1 MKRNIFLIL
10 TLFFVTFGFAQSDD
24 DFFTSEEDMFSSGD
38 EMFTNDDD
46 LFGDDGIEAV
56 DDVKPKSD
64 LSKGVLFDS
73 GSIKIGGN
81 FSTSLSTMTTLYSEE
96 NKSFADNLK
105 DTKLTPTASA
115 LLSVDARPTQ
125 ELRMY
130 TKFGISYPY
139 TMGLFYNNGGISI
152 TNWFKLKELFT
163 DFSIADRA
171 FFRFGLHTVTWGT
184 GLFFSPVSD
193 MINTSS
199 INPED
204 TSAQVEGSLN
214 LRTQITFP
222 DSQNCLW
229 LYVIPS
235 TNFTN
240 QTTAESYVRDTALAG
255 KYELVLGGWELGLGA
270 FWKYETAPKG
280 MITLTGSLKN
290 LSLFGEFVYRYG
302 ANSEWKVNK
311 NWDNKTSI
319 FLATVGFS
327 RYWKDPSITLAA
339 QYYYDGNSIDN
350 LVDETYTDTTP
361 PYTTH
366 HIVVPSLTKGHNV
379 AAVVNFGRIFGTTD
393 LTATLF
399 AMANFGKDQL
409 TGEAKTYL
417 DNSGYSSLFNTMTVS
432 AMLTYSPVSAFS
444 VGMGPYLTWASY
456 DKNPTVSLKLTLK
469 LGGGKF

>member
-1 MKRNIFLIL
+1 MKRNIFLML

-24 DFFTSEEDMFSSGD
+24 DYFTSGDDMFSS
-38 EMFTNDDD
+38 DDD
-46 LFGDDGIEAV
+46 LFGDNGIENV
-56 DDVKPKSD
+56 DDIKAKTD
-64 LSKGVLFDS
+64 LSKGVLFDN

-96 NKSFADNLK
+96 NNSFWDNLK
-105 DTKLTPTASA
+105 NTKLTPTASA

-130 TKFGISYPY
+130 TKFGVAYPF
-139 TMGLFYNNGGISI
+139 TMGITSSNGGIAVNS
-152 TNWFKLKELFT
+152 WFTLKELFT
-163 DFSIADRA
+163 DFSIADRI

-184 GLFFSPVSD
+184 GYFFSPVSD
-193 MINTSS
+193 LINTSS

-204 TSAQVEGSLN
+204 TSAQVNGSLN

-222 DSQNCLW
+222 GSQNCLW

-240 QTTAESYVRDTALAG
+240 QTTGESYARDTALAG
-255 KYELVLGGWELGLGA
+255 KYELVIGGWELGLGA

-280 MITLTGSLKN
+280 MITLSGSLKN
-290 LSLFGEFVYRYG
+290 LSLFGEFVYSYG
-302 ANSEWKVNK
+302 AKSEWNTNK

-319 FLATVGFS
+319 FQASVGLS
-327 RYWKDPSITLAA
+327 RYWKEPAITFAA
-339 QYYYDGNSIDN
+339 QYYFDGNYIDK
-350 LVDETYTDTTP
+350 LLDLTYTDSIA
-361 PYTTH
+361 PYNH

-399 AMANFGKDQL
+399 AMANFGKDPI

>member
-1 MKRNIFLIL
+1 
-10 TLFFVTFGFAQSDD
+10 
-24 DFFTSEEDMFSSGD
+24 MFSSDD

-64 LSKGVLFDS
+64 LSKGVLFDN

-130 TKFGISYPY
+130 TKFGVAYP
-139 TMGLFYNNGGISI
+139 TKTLVNGFLIPNN
-152 TNWFKLKELFT
+152 TWFTLKELFT
-163 DFSIADRA
+163 DFSIADRI
-171 FFRFGLHTVTWGT
+171 FFRFGLHTVSWGT

-193 MINTSS
+193 LINTSS

-240 QTTAESYVRDTALAG
+240 QTTAESYARDTALAG

-270 FWKYETAPKG
+270 FWKYETAPKE

-290 LSLFGEFVYRYG
+290 LSLFGEFVYSYG
-302 ANSEWKVNK
+302 AKSEWNTNK

-319 FLATVGFS
+319 FQASVGLT
-327 RYWKDPSITLAA
+327 RYWKEPSITFAA
-339 QYYYDGNSIDN
+339 QYYYDGNSIDKYSE
-350 LVDETYTDTTP
+350 ETIPGTGLF
-361 PYTTH
+361 
-366 HIVVPSLTKGHNV
+366 ISIPSFTKGHNV
-379 AAVVNFGRIFGTTD
+379 AVALNFGRIFGTKD
-393 LTATLF
+393 LTASLF
-399 AMANFGKDQL
+399 AMANFGKDKIDEQ
-409 TGEAKTYL
+409 TKSNIATYQQSASAANL
-417 DNSGYSSLFNTMTVS
+417 SSFAQPVSDVSMIVS